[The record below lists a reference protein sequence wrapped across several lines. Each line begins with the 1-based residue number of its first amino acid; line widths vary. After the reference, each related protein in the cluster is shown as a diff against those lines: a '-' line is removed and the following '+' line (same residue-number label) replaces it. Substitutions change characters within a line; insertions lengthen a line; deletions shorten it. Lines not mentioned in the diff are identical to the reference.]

1 MTDRTC
7 SALSPLLQWELGLS
21 PSPGAPDGAQG
32 WLVTDA
38 CPFLPRVSDK
48 PALGLLRE
56 GLKLFISHFLLRG
69 APEAGALRERARLCT
84 QALQGRGSLRM

>member
-1 MTDRTC
+1 MRPVEH
-7 SALSPLLQWELGLS
+7 ALRRGLRFSGSWARGVRGQLG
-21 PSPGAPDGAQG
+21 
-32 WLVTDA
+32 TDA

-69 APEAGALRERARLCT
+69 APEAGALRERAELCT